1 MPHITAHFII
11 LFFKKLDLRDTH
23 TNFPNK
29 NHYPKEKIP
38 AMLMG
43 NKTKQF
49 YCFFQG
55 KKETGKRSLHPV
67 HYTLNVN
74 ILLPLS
80 TLKIGLADELILKL
94 KGKLRWSI

>member
-49 YCFFQG
+49 YCFFQE
-55 KKETGKRSLHPV
+55 KKKQEKEAYIQYITHSTSTYCCHYLH
-67 HYTLNVN
+67 
-74 ILLPLS
+74 S
-80 TLKIGLADELILKL
+80 K
-94 KGKLRWSI
+94 

>member
-55 KKETGKRSLHPV
+55 KKRNRKKKPTS
-67 HYTLNVN
+67 
-74 ILLPLS
+74 S
-80 TLKIGLADELILKL
+80 TLHTQRQHTVAIIYTQNRTG
-94 KGKLRWSI
+94 